1 MRESLWC
8 HLRQTLLKALGGNPN
23 ASTPLPL
30 GSSGG
35 SGGSGNT
42 VQPSASGRGK
52 GGRGKGKGGGK
63 AGSKAGGKAA
73 GGKAAGKSKSKKRAA
88 GEDDG
93 SDGSKKQKTSEESSK
108 KEEIMN
114 KLKKLTQGGLIQD
127 DDDDDDMAD
136 EAEEWIRS
144 AGEVALSLTVGRW
157 RKSKRM
163 ELYWISKDLNEMHAD
178 IRDCSFQFCFWLHL
192 GSHRIVSKDLWVCQ
206 HPWFWDKPAVE
217 SLIPRYVARGISLTW
232 KNCQVFDFGTTV
244 GKFCVQVIL
253 NSTFWFETTA
263 TCLTWFWLFPHLSWI
278 QGDSNFGG
286 WPTVPFL
293 NPWIAFPAVV
303 VGVPAVPA
311 GWCLSGDWLISL
323 LSVVQKINWPEN
335 SGDASENRSSTERS
349 DVRHC
354 QTERKCRH
362 HHGVFDVL
370 GHHLGIHL
378 DQSLHLEGHHL
389 GILSILQRPKAGT
402 SSTWKFGPESSAGS
416 LSPFLQPLP
425 AQCHIVTA

>member
-35 SGGSGNT
+35 SGNT

-63 AGSKAGGKAA
+63 AGSKAGGKAGGKAA

-157 RKSKRM
+157 RKSNWMKCM
-163 ELYWISKDLNEMHAD
+163 QISEIAAFNFVFDYILV
-178 IRDCSFQFCFWLHL
+178 
-192 GSHRIVSKDLWVCQ
+192 RIESCQ
-206 HPWFWDKPAVE
+206 KTCGYAN
-217 SLIPRYVARGISLTW
+217 IPDSGISRL
-232 KNCQVFDFGTTV
+232 
-244 GKFCVQVIL
+244 
-253 NSTFWFETTA
+253 
-263 TCLTWFWLFPHLSWI
+263 
-278 QGDSNFGG
+278 
-286 WPTVPFL
+286 
-293 NPWIAFPAVV
+293 
-303 VGVPAVPA
+303 
-311 GWCLSGDWLISL
+311 
-323 LSVVQKINWPEN
+323 
-335 SGDASENRSSTERS
+335 
-349 DVRHC
+349 
-354 QTERKCRH
+354 
-362 HHGVFDVL
+362 
-370 GHHLGIHL
+370 
-378 DQSLHLEGHHL
+378 
-389 GILSILQRPKAGT
+389 
-402 SSTWKFGPESSAGS
+402 
-416 LSPFLQPLP
+416 
-425 AQCHIVTA
+425 